1 MSLLMFSLPR
11 TKHHGRRV
19 RLQGFTLIELMV
31 ATAVILI
38 VGIAGVQA
46 LAMMNSKAA
55 AMRILNNARAAVQ
68 RDIDTAMGVPYTT
81 TSVPAILATTPGTGT
96 VYVDSGTGNL
106 ETVVLMSNGTT
117 PLIQG
122 TMTRTVVAQANSE
135 NQALL
140 SITFSL
146 TYTYRKH
153 NYTYSMTTLRAPD
166 S

>member
-1 MSLLMFSLPR
+1 MFSAQR
-11 TKHHGRRV
+11 KWNQRRRV
-19 RLQGFTLIELMV
+19 RLHGFTLIELMV
-31 ATAVILI
+31 ATAVIII

-81 TSVPAILATTPGTGT
+81 ASVPAILATTPSTGT

-106 ETVVLMSNGTT
+106 ETVVLMSNSTT
-117 PLIQG
+117 PLITG
-122 TMTRTVVAQANSE
+122 TMTRTVLAQANGQ
-135 NQALL
+135 NQPLL

>member
-11 TKHHGRRV
+11 KKIHGRRAG
-19 RLQGFTLIELMV
+19 LQGFTLIELMV

-81 TSVPAILATTPGTGT
+81 TSVPAILATTPATGMR
-96 VYVDSGTGNL
+96 S
-106 ETVVLMSNGTT
+106 
-117 PLIQG
+117 PAPA
-122 TMTRTVVAQANSE
+122 TRSSPGRT
-135 NQALL
+135 
-140 SITFSL
+140 
-146 TYTYRKH
+146 R
-153 NYTYSMTTLRAPD
+153 
-166 S
+166 